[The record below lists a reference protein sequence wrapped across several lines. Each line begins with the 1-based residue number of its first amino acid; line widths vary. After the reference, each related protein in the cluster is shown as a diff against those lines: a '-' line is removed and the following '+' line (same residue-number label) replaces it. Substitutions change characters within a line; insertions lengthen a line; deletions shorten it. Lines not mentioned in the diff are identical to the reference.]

1 MQQENTIIQYLQ
13 HLSELTKGA
22 RGGEVYQQALQKAQT
37 VKVISTADAVGKLNA
52 KKVEWLDIQLKACYR
67 NALLT
72 AIALECDYVEGYMAY
87 ENMPFPFEH
96 AWCYKDGKYFDP
108 TADFALKTKE
118 SRTYVQLVKVKYT
131 EALAIS
137 RKVGYTGNIFNTL
150 VQQEVKRKT
159 I

>member
-13 HLSELTKGA
+13 NLSELTKGA
-22 RGGEVYQQALQKAQT
+22 RGEEVYQQALQKAQT

-87 ENMPFPFEH
+87 EKYAVPFEH

-118 SRTYVQLVKVKYT
+118 SRTYVQLVRVNYA

>member
-87 ENMPFPFEH
+87 EKYAVPFEH

-118 SRTYVQLVKVKYT
+118 SRTYVQLVRVNYA

>member
-13 HLSELTKGA
+13 HLSELTKNA
-22 RGGEVYQQALQKAQT
+22 RGGEIYQQALQRAQT
-37 VKVISTADAVGKLNA
+37 IKVVPTVEAVGQLEA
-52 KKVEWLDIQLKACYR
+52 KKVAWLDIRLKACYR

-72 AIALECDYVEGYMAY
+72 AIALGCDYVEGYMAY

-108 TADFALKTKE
+108 TADFALKTEE
-118 SRTYVQLVKVKYT
+118 SRTYVQLIKVNFT

-137 RKVGYTGNIFNTL
+137 RKVGYTGNIFNII
-150 VQQEVKRKT
+150 VGEQVKRKT

>member
-52 KKVEWLDIQLKACYR
+52 KKVERLDIQLKACYR

-118 SRTYVQLVKVKYT
+118 SRTYVQLVRVNYA

-137 RKVGYTGNIFNTL
+137 RKVGYAGNIFNTL

>member
-1 MQQENTIIQYLQ
+1 MQQENTIMQYLQ

-87 ENMPFPFEH
+87 EKYAVPFEH

-118 SRTYVQLVKVKYT
+118 SRTYVQLVRVNYA

-137 RKVGYTGNIFNTL
+137 RKVGYTGNIFNIL